1 MKWSVCFPLSRILC
15 CGGLYATTFQGEKD
29 KPISNFISIKYMVMN
44 QSLFCH
50 IAILTDGIY
59 MIDHVA
65 SNAMKHESY
74 LWYWY
79 NVLAD

>member
-1 MKWSVCFPLSRILC
+1 MPRHFKGKKTSQ
-15 CGGLYATTFQGEKD
+15 FQTLLA
-29 KPISNFISIKYMVMN
+29 SNIWPVMT